1 MTPALDEQNPTAERT
16 VIVGAGQAGGEL
28 ASSLRKQGY
37 PGRILLLGDEAHPPY
52 QRPPLSKGY
61 LQGKLTLNDLY
72 LKPLATYERFHIEF
86 KPGTRV
92 EAIDRSTKEVSLGDG
107 SRMAYDKLVLATGG
121 RARPLSL
128 PELEGTR
135 LENLFSIRSLA
146 DVEAMRGGFVPG
158 KQLVIIGGGYVGL
171 EVAAVAVQAGLR
183 VTLLEAAPR
192 LLSRVTGPEVSSF
205 IERFHREQGVAFRLG
220 CQVKGVELDEARR
233 HVRGVRVSLPEV
245 EERIE
250 ADLVLVGIG
259 LLPNT
264 ELASAAGLTVDNGIV
279 VDEYARTADPDIL
292 AIGDCA
298 NQPSAYTGGRI
309 RLESVP
315 NAMEH
320 ARVAAATLMGK
331 REPSAA
337 IPWFWSDQYGLKL
350 QMVGLSTGYEQCVTR
365 GSVQGKEFSAFY
377 LKDKRVI
384 AADVI
389 SRPAEFLAARRL
401 VASRA
406 QVDVTRL
413 EDATLPLAQVTT

>member
-1 MTPALDEQNPTAERT
+1 MEERI

-28 ASSLRKQGY
+28 AAGLRKQGY
-37 PGRILLLGDEAHPPY
+37 KGRVLLLGDEAHPPY
-52 QRPPLSKGY
+52 QRPPLSKGF
-61 LQGKLTLNDLY
+61 LQGKVALTDLY
-72 LKPLATYERFHIEF
+72 LKPLATYERFEIEL
-86 KPGTRV
+86 KTGTRV
-92 EAIDRSTKEVSLGDG
+92 EALDRSAGEVSLGDG
-107 SRMAYDKLVLATGG
+107 SRLAYDKLVLATGG

-128 PELEGTR
+128 PGLEGAR
-135 LENLFSIRSLA
+135 LENLFFLRSIS
-146 DVEAMRGGFVPG
+146 DVEAMRGRFVSG
-158 KQLVIIGGGYVGL
+158 NRLVIIGGGYVGL
-171 EVAAVAVQAGLR
+171 EVAAVAVQLGLR

-205 IERFHREQGVAFRLG
+205 IEQLHRERGVEFRLSCEVRG
-220 CQVKGVELDEARR
+220 LELDEARR
-233 HVRGVRVSLPEV
+233 QVRGVSLASHGVPE
-245 EERIE
+245 RLE

-259 LLPNT
+259 LIPNT
-264 ELASAAGLTVDNGIV
+264 ELASAAGLAVDNGIV
-279 VDEYARTADPDIL
+279 VDEYACTADPAIL

-315 NAMEH
+315 NAIEH

-365 GSVQGKEFSAFY
+365 GSAGGKEFSAFY
-377 LKDKRVI
+377 LKDRRVI

-389 SRPAEFLAARRL
+389 GRPAEFMAAKRL
-401 VASRA
+401 VSSRVE
-406 QVDVTRL
+406 VDVTRL
-413 EDATLPLAQVTT
+413 GDAAIPLNSIAA